1 MSPKIMTLL
10 GDSKMLLIINGVLY
24 QVTQCSVGELQK
36 QLFLSQE
43 NYLMILGTRQDAFEY
58 SLRGCVET
66 GMDE

>member
-24 QVTQCSVGELQK
+24 EVTQCSVGELQE

-43 NYLMILGTRQDAFEY
+43 NCLMSLGT
-58 SLRGCVET
+58 L
-66 GMDE
+66 